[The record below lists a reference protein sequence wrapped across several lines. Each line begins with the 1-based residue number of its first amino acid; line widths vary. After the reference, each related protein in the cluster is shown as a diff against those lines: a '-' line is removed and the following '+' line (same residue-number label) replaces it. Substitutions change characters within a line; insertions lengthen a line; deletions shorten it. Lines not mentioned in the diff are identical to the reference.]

1 MIMTLFCMSK
11 MNRINSM
18 FSLLI
23 ETIIVHL
30 LFGNVH
36 SYLDLK
42 LDIRVYLVLF
52 GVVLALSNNNISY
65 AHNFYQHDNSVL
77 YTLLKQ
83 FEVEKNLALE
93 NQYVNNS
100 SYSIHSKKADEL
112 FDKLASI
119 RKDITENSIIPNHYD
134 ILSDLNLTTKALI
147 SANLAD
153 ESLREY
159 GLSTG
164 LDPKTASGLLNM
176 GIDMNMKTN
185 ETSTTNMTGIANIH
199 SMKKMTSMSN
209 NQSTSNEGN
218 RENKVVKNLANYET
232 SIALAKSLKIMFINY
247 LQDAKLENSKGL
259 MPIPTGMKINASRDL
274 GQGIDNLVLALN
286 KNTSVE
292 EVYSIVHGQIHPNL
306 FLAFS
311 LKIKSD

>member
-1 MIMTLFCMSK
+1 
-11 MNRINSM
+11 M

-30 LFGNVH
+30 LFGNAH

-65 AHNFYQHDNSVL
+65 AHNFYQNDSSVL
-77 YTLLKQ
+77 YTLIKQ

-100 SYSIHSKKADEL
+100 SYSIHSERADEL

-119 RKDITENSIIPNHYD
+119 RNDITENSIFPNHYN
-134 ILSDLNLTTKALI
+134 ILSDLNLTTNALI

-153 ESLREY
+153 ESLLEY

-164 LDPKTASGLLNM
+164 LYRKMASGLLNM
-176 GIDMNMKTN
+176 GIDMNTKMN
-185 ETSTTNMTGIANIH
+185 ETSTTNMTDIANIN

-247 LQDAKLENSKGL
+247 LEDAKFENSTGL
-259 MPIPTGMKINASRDL
+259 MPIPTGMKINAIRDL

-286 KNTSVE
+286 KNTSVG

>member
-1 MIMTLFCMSK
+1 
-11 MNRINSM
+11 
-18 FSLLI
+18 
-23 ETIIVHL
+23 
-30 LFGNVH
+30 
-36 SYLDLK
+36 
-42 LDIRVYLVLF
+42 
-52 GVVLALSNNNISY
+52 LALSNNNISY
-65 AHNFYQHDNSVL
+65 AHNFYQNDSSVL
-77 YTLLKQ
+77 YTLIKQ

-100 SYSIHSKKADEL
+100 SYSIHSERADEL

-119 RKDITENSIIPNHYD
+119 RNDITGNSIFPNHYD
-134 ILSDLNLTTKALI
+134 ILSDLNLTTNALI

-153 ESLREY
+153 ESLLEY

-164 LDPKTASGLLNM
+164 LDRKMASGLLNM
-176 GIDMNMKTN
+176 GIDMNTKMN
-185 ETSTTNMTGIANIH
+185 ETSTTNMTDIANIN

-247 LQDAKLENSKGL
+247 LEDAKFENSTGL
-259 MPIPTGMKINASRDL
+259 MSIPTGMKINAIRDL

-286 KNTSVE
+286 KNTSVG

>member
-1 MIMTLFCMSK
+1 

-65 AHNFYQHDNSVL
+65 AHNFYQNDSSVL

-100 SYSIHSKKADEL
+100 SYSIHSEKADEL

-119 RKDITENSIIPNHYD
+119 RKDITENSIFPNHHD
-134 ILSDLNLTTKALI
+134 ILLSNLNLTTKALV
-147 SANLAD
+147 SANIAD

-164 LDPKTASGLLNM
+164 LDSKMASGLLNM
-176 GIDMNMKTN
+176 SIDMIMKMN
-185 ETSTTNMTGIANIH
+185 ETSTTNMTDIANTH
-199 SMKKMTSMSN
+199 SMEKMTSRSN
-209 NQSTSNEGN
+209 NQSISNEGTQ
-218 RENKVVKNLANYET
+218 ENKVVKNLANYET
-232 SIALAKSLKIMFINY
+232 SVALAKSLKILFTNY
-247 LQDAKLENSKGL
+247 LQDAKLEKSTGL
-259 MPIPTGMKINASRDL
+259 MSIPTGMKINAIREL

-286 KNTSVE
+286 
-292 EVYSIVHGQIHPNL
+292 
-306 FLAFS
+306 
-311 LKIKSD
+311 